1 MDPGRRRWYRF
12 SCVSEEVVLQGEGGK
27 RGGARRLAERI
38 LIGAGAGLLILY
50 AAARIHG
57 EAGRRAGLRAFESLE
72 KGVHRASVSLP
83 STSAVDDR
91 LWSAKRIVAF
101 KETLARKVSPPI
113 AVLRIPRIGL
123 EVPVLEGTDEM
134 SLNRGVGRIEG
145 TAAPGGSGN
154 LGIAGHRDGFFRGLK
169 DVARGDAITL
179 ETLSGPE
186 IYVIDSIKIVGPDD
200 VSVLDP
206 TAQPVLTLVTC
217 YPFYYVGDAPER
229 YIVRAVRQGSPVAG
243 R

>member
-1 MDPGRRRWYRF
+1 M
-12 SCVSEEVVLQGEGGK
+12 SEQVSFPDEGGK
-27 RGGARRLAERI
+27 GGGARRLLEWA
-38 LIGAGAGLLILY
+38 LLAVGSVLLVVY

-57 EAGRRAGLRAFESLE
+57 EAGRRAGLRQFASLE
-72 KGVHRASVSLP
+72 KGVHRASLTLP
-83 STSAVDDR
+83 SPSAVDDR
-91 LWSAKRIVAF
+91 LWSAKRIVSFRESLRQSQA
-101 KETLARKVSPPI
+101 PPI

-123 EVPVLEGTDEM
+123 EVPVLEGTDELN
-134 SLNRGVGRIEG
+134 LNRGVGRIEG
-145 TAAPGGSGN
+145 TSVPGGGGN

-186 IYVIDSIKIVGPDD
+186 TYVIDSIKIVAPDD

-206 TAQPVLTLVTC
+206 TTQPVLTLVTC
-217 YPFYYVGDAPER
+217 FPFYFVGDAPER
-229 YIVRAVRQGSPVAG
+229 YIVRAVRQGSPVAS